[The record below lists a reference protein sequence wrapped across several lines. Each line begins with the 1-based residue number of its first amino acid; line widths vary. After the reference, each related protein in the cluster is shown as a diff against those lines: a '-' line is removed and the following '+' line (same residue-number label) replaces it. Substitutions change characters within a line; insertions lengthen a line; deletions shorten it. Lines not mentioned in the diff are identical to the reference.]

1 MKKPA
6 PAVVLTSG
14 GEDSGV
20 LADELA
26 ASGRDVFPLFVRCGF
41 LWEESELRRLRR
53 QLRAIGRRT
62 LKPLTVMSAKA
73 LLIPER
79 HWSRDGRG
87 TPSDRDA
94 WDSVYLPGRNLLL
107 LTCAAALAHRVG
119 ARAIAIAT
127 LEGNPFPDAS
137 RSFFK
142 LMERAIGD
150 SFKLPVRVLAPYR
163 GLSKDQVRRRRPDFP
178 FHLTF
183 SCLRPEDG
191 RPCGHCSKCGERDGR
206 RP

>member
-1 MKKPA
+1 MKKA
-6 PAVVLTSG
+6 PVVALTSG

-26 ASGRDVFPLFVRCGF
+26 ASGRVVFPLFVRCGF
-41 LWEESELRRLRR
+41 LWEEAELRRLRR
-53 QLRAIGRRT
+53 QLRAIRRPN

-73 LLIPER
+73 LMIPER

-119 ARAIAIAT
+119 AREIAIAT
-127 LEGNPFPDAS
+127 LAGNPFPDAT
-137 RSFFK
+137 RAFFRD
-142 LMERAIGD
+142 MERAIRD
-150 SFKLPVRVLAPYR
+150 SFKLPARVIAPYR
-163 GLSKDQVRRRRPDFP
+163 SLSKEQVRRRRPDFP

-183 SCLRPEDG
+183 SCLRPKAGLACG
-191 RPCGHCSKCGERDGR
+191 RCSKCGERDGR